1 MSLLEQ
7 FHALVKIDSEDLW
20 RQEFCRIGKTM
31 GFDYS
36 LLAIVPKPDVK
47 FEEAFV
53 CSDYPTDWL
62 KTYYQNNL
70 AYVDPTVAHCINHTK
85 PLVWS
90 PDIFASPE
98 QKQMYEEASGYG
110 IRSGLSLPIHGPRGE
125 LGILCFVNDQQPSK
139 HFERGLAEQLPAL
152 SLLRDI
158 AFDSGINFAF
168 GAGNNDIVVAE
179 PICGLHEKNPKG
191 L

>member
-1 MSLLEQ
+1 MSLLER
-7 FHALVKIDSEDLW
+7 FHTLLEIDSEDLW

-36 LLAIVPKPDVK
+36 LLAILPKPDME

-53 CSDYPTDWL
+53 CSDYPSDWL
-62 KTYYQNNL
+62 KTYYQKNL
-70 AYVDPTVAHCINHTK
+70 AYVDPTVAHCINRTG

-90 PDIFASPE
+90 HDIFVSQE
-98 QKQMYEEASGYG
+98 QKQMYEESCGYG
-110 IRSGLSLPIHGPRGE
+110 IRSGISLPIHGPKGE
-125 LGILCFVNDQQPSK
+125 LGILCLINDQQPGK
-139 HFERGLAEQLPAL
+139 HLKRDLAEQLPAF

-158 AFDSGINFAF
+158 AFESAINFAF
-168 GAGNNDIVVAE
+168 SAENNDIVVTE
-179 PICGLHEKNPKG
+179 SICALYNKDPKG